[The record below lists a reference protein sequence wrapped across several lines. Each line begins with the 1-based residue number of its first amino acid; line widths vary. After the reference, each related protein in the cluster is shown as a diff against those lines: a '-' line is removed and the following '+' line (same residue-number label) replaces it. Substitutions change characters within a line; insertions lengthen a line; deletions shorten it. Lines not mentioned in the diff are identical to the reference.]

1 MSGKRY
7 KNHRNRV
14 HNNHDILQDESSF
27 DSGVRLGT
35 EFQDLA
41 FPFPQKDG
49 AVSTSD
55 RSLHLNTQ
63 LTLPCGGFTILSEWG
78 RSQHHCDIVLRQ
90 LKWEKSAHSGSQKD
104 LSSRLEL
111 KFILHADVKSL
122 GIQLPEAEQEHTEKE
137 NKGLLMYNS
146 EPNRL
151 M

>member
-7 KNHRNRV
+7 KNHRNIV
-14 HNNHDILQDESSF
+14 HNNHHILQDESSF

-63 LTLPCGGFTILSEWG
+63 LTLRHAE
-78 RSQHHCDIVLRQ
+78 VLQ
-90 LKWEKSAHSGSQKD
+90 YSVSG
-104 LSSRLEL
+104 EGAN
-111 KFILHADVKSL
+111 ITV
-122 GIQLPEAEQEHTEKE
+122 T
-137 NKGLLMYNS
+137 
-146 EPNRL
+146 
-151 M
+151 

>member
-7 KNHRNRV
+7 KSHRNVV

-35 EFQDLA
+35 EFQDLG

-63 LTLPCGGFTILSEWG
+63 LTL
-78 RSQHHCDIVLRQ
+78 QHAV
-90 LKWEKSAHSGSQKD
+90 D
-104 LSSRLEL
+104 L
-111 KFILHADVKSL
+111 
-122 GIQLPEAEQEHTEKE
+122 Q
-137 NKGLLMYNS
+137 
-146 EPNRL
+146 
-151 M
+151 